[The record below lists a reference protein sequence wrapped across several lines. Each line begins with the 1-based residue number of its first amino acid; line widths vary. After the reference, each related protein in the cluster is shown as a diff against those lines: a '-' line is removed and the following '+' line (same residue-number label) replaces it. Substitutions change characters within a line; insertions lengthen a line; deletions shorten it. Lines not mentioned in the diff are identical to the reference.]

1 VKPNAI
7 RPIAI
12 CVFQHDGHILAAEF
26 YDPIKQ
32 QLFYRPLGGAIE
44 FGEHSAAT
52 LARELQEE
60 LGAAVTDLRYLGAL
74 ENVFT
79 YNGQRGHEIVM
90 VYDGAFVDATL
101 YTQLY
106 LDGAEDNG
114 APFRAVWL
122 SLADCRRPNAPPVYP
137 TGLLKL
143 LEEPHAKIAK

>member
-1 VKPNAI
+1 
-7 RPIAI
+7 
-12 CVFQHDGHILAAEF
+12 
-26 YDPIKQ
+26 
-32 QLFYRPLGGAIE
+32 
-44 FGEHSAAT
+44 
-52 LARELQEE
+52 
-60 LGAAVTDLRYLGAL
+60 
-74 ENVFT
+74 
-79 YNGQRGHEIVM
+79 M